1 VVDPDKRIPTAALIL
16 GWMGVLP
23 FAALALFGIFG
34 APGLGDIATCA
45 LIGYG
50 AIILSFMGGA
60 QWGATMMRRPTP
72 EPAASWLGYGVSV
85 LPALLGW
92 AALALPAPAALGV
105 FPVGFGLLLI
115 YDLASARRGDTPAW
129 YPRLRAPLTIT
140 VIACLTAALLA
151 GHPG

>member
-23 FAALALFGIFG
+23 FAALALCGIFG
-34 APGLGDIATCA
+34 APGLGDIATRA

-60 QWGATMMRRPTP
+60 QWGATMMRRPA
-72 EPAASWLGYGVSV
+72 PAASWLGYGVSV

-92 AALALPAPAALGV
+92 VSFALPAPAALGV
-105 FPVGFGLLLI
+105 LPVGFALLLA
-115 YDLASARRGDTPAW
+115 YDVASARRGDTPAW

-140 VIACLTAALLA
+140 VIGCLTAALFA
-151 GHPG
+151 RHPA